1 MALGKFSTYILI
13 HLTICSRGIYKNKMS
28 TTSGNINNDNTH
40 SSFKMTS
47 PVLTKEHVYSDWKYY
62 LIVWEVLTS
71 LQKNKQGLVV
81 FLSFTV
87 QDK

>member
-1 MALGKFSTYILI
+1 
-13 HLTICSRGIYKNKMS
+13 MS
-28 TTSGNINNDNTH
+28 TTSGNSNNDNTH

-87 QDK
+87 QDKQAVRTISVENLSQLNDVKL